1 MYRTYQSAM
10 RAKERIV
17 VERAADK
24 SPLIALGFS
33 DIINQDGVD
42 VTWEYGIPA
51 DTGYGF
57 NCDMMELRSQ
67 QAQVFVPEG
76 PDFDMASKSW
86 RFSVDFFGNVVW
98 NPKFFIKLVKLT

>member
-1 MYRTYQSAM
+1 MFRQYQSAY
-10 RAKERIV
+10 RHKERIV
-17 VERAADK
+17 VERQADK

-33 DIINQDGVD
+33 DVINQDGVD
-42 VTWEYGIPA
+42 VTWEYGITP

-76 PDFDMASKSW
+76 PDFDLASRRGAS
-86 RFSVDFFGNVVW
+86 RVDFFGNMSSGIRSSSSSL
-98 NPKFFIKLVKLT
+98 PS